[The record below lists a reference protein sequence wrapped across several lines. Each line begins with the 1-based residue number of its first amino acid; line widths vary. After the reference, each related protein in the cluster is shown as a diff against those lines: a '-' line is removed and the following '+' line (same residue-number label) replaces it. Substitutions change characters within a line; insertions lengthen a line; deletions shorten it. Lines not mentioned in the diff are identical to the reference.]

1 MGVWWQMITQEGDH
15 FLVNSDQLRF
25 LYCHGTQHNILS
37 FFVTSTIQKSNRN
50 DNLITTWNIEHISI
64 LNWWR
69 FKSKRLNGSTWGCV
83 RDQMFWPLIVIYY
96 QTVRLQCRFQK
107 SKQLPLRPDFVEMIY
122 FEMLFAD
129 KRMQIFSCKHLSQS
143 SSQSV
148 LANNCACPYD
158 NSAEV
163 NEELTNTF
171 DFRDQFRAP
180 AVRVSWTEYLPCFA
194 QNTAVLLES
203 QIKTKKK
210 GLW

>member
-1 MGVWWQMITQEGDH
+1 MLHFWLYGCMMADDH
-15 FLVNSDQLRF
+15 TGGWLFPGKFRPIKIPL
-25 LYCHGTQHNILS
+25 LS
-37 FFVTSTIQKSNRN
+37 RHTAQYSVVFVTSTIQKSNRN

-107 SKQLPLRPDFVEMIY
+107 SKQLSLRPDFVEMIY

-143 SSQSV
+143 SSSK
-148 LANNCACPYD
+148 
-158 NSAEV
+158 
-163 NEELTNTF
+163 
-171 DFRDQFRAP
+171 
-180 AVRVSWTEYLPCFA
+180 CFG
-194 QNTAVLLES
+194 
-203 QIKTKKK
+203 K
-210 GLW
+210 